1 MYEHYLKR
9 AIGIRVRK
17 CRDILKNFVLACASN
32 FLDYNFMVEGKKR
45 MVKGENELLLEFTF
59 DDNDYVSPEPVQRA
73 LMIKK

>member
-1 MYEHYLKR
+1 MIQDHTVSK
-9 AIGIRVRK
+9 K
-17 CRDILKNFVLACASN
+17 KSWNFESR
-32 FLDYNFMVEGKKR
+32 FLNAGQEGKKR

>member
-1 MYEHYLKR
+1 
-9 AIGIRVRK
+9 
-17 CRDILKNFVLACASN
+17 
-32 FLDYNFMVEGKKR
+32 MVEGKKR